1 MSVPLLNLTQRLRAT
16 IFAAVALVVLAGCA
30 SRPAP
35 SKPSHVA
42 GTGPAAVAAPS
53 AITTTHAF
61 AAFDPSGAPAAGV
74 AAHRS
79 GSCWTS
85 SITVSARNAYRC
97 LAGNHILDPCFAGS
111 RSHAQTVYCYSDPWS
126 GAVALSLHGSHLPNP
141 GAPLKIA
148 QPWAIALAGGIRCVV
163 TSGAAPLL
171 HGVPLR
177 YTCASGPSGTAGLQE
192 SGGTLLHAWYQ
203 PRAGTAR
210 DLAVTD
216 TWAA

>member
-1 MSVPLLNLTQRLRAT
+1 MSRAALRLRAT
-16 IFAAVALVVLAGCA
+16 SFAAVALVVLAGCA
-30 SRPAP
+30 SRPVP

-42 GTGPAAVAAPS
+42 GTGRAAVTTHS

-61 AAFDPSGAPAAGV
+61 AAFDPSGSPSAGV

-97 LAGNHILDPCFAGS
+97 LAGKAASDILDPCFASS
-111 RSHAQTVYCYSDPWS
+111 RSHPQTVYCYADPWS
-126 GAVALSLHGSHLPNP
+126 GAVALNLHGSHLPKP

-148 QPWAIALAGGIRCVV
+148 QPWAIALTGGIRCVV
-163 TSGAAPLL
+163 TTGAAPLL
-171 HGVPLR
+171 HGVPMR
-177 YTCASGPSGTAGLQE
+177 YACPSATAGVGN
-192 SGGTLLHAWYQ
+192 SGGTVLHAWYQ
-203 PRAGTAR
+203 PTGGTPR
-210 DLAVTD
+210 VVAVTD